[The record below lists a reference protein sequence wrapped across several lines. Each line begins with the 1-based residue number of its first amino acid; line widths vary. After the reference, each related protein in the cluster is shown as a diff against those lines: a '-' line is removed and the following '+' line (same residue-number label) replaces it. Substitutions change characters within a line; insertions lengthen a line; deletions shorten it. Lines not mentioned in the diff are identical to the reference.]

1 MSAATT
7 SKPRFVTQTLTGWGN
22 NPRQACNVYRPERPR
37 DVGGIVREAQERSLL
52 ARGLGRSYGD
62 AALNE
67 SNGVILQTRL
77 NRMLAFDDVE
87 GTLTCEAGLSFA
99 EIIDVFLPRG
109 WFLPVTPGTKFVTVG
124 GAIAADVH
132 GKNHHRD
139 GSIGNFV
146 QEIELLMASGEVLI
160 CSRESNANAF
170 WATIGGMGLTGFIL
184 RATIRLMRVESAYL
198 SVSYRK
204 AANLDAALEISQAED
219 ERFEYS
225 VAWID
230 CLASGGSLGRSILI
244 RGNHAPASAAP
255 DTAAP
260 FGVRLARRKTVPFM
274 LPGGVLN
281 SLTVGAF
288 NGQFYRNHD
297 DREVMVDYDRFFYPL
312 DSIGHWNRLY
322 GRRGFAQYQVLF
334 PLETSRR
341 GLIAL
346 LEALSAS
353 KRPSFLSVL
362 KRTGSASGGIL
373 SFPFPGQ
380 TLALDLPLRR
390 DLPEFLRGLDRI
402 VLEHGG
408 RLYLAKDAFTTSET
422 FAAMYPQLGRFREIK
437 RELDPENRLSSSQA
451 RRLRIV
457 EER

>member
-1 MSAATT
+1 MSDANS
-7 SKPRFVTQTLTGWGN
+7 SKPRYVTQTLAGWGN
-22 NPRQACNVYRPERPR
+22 HPRQECHVYRPERPR
-37 DVGGIVREAQERSLL
+37 DVGAILQAAEDRSLI

-62 AALNE
+62 PALNE
-67 SNGVILQTRL
+67 SQGVILQTRL
-77 NRMLAFDDVE
+77 NRMLAFDESTGV
-87 GTLTCEAGLSFA
+87 LRCEAGVSFA
-99 EIIDVFLPRG
+99 EMIEVFLPRG

-139 GSIGNFV
+139 GSMANYV
-146 QEIELLMASGEVLI
+146 LELELLTASGKVMP
-160 CSRESNANAF
+160 CSRDANADAF
-170 WATIGGMGLTGFIL
+170 WATIGGMGLTGCIL
-184 RATIRLMRVESAYL
+184 SASIRLMRVESAYV

-204 AANLDAALEISQAED
+204 AAYLDSALEISQAED
-219 ERFEYS
+219 GRFQYS

-255 DTAAP
+255 SRDAP
-260 FGVRLARRKTVPFM
+260 FTVARARRKNVPFM

-281 SLTVGAF
+281 SLTIGAF
-288 NGQFYRNHD
+288 NSQFYRKHD
-297 DREVMVDYDRFFYPL
+297 DREVVVDYDRFFYPL
-312 DSIGHWNRLY
+312 DSIEHWNRLY

-341 GLIAL
+341 GLIAV

-353 KRPSFLSVL
+353 KRPAFLSVL
-362 KRTGSASGGIL
+362 KRTGAASGGIL

-380 TLALDLPLRR
+380 TLALDLPNRA

-402 VLEHGG
+402 VLQHGG
-408 RLYLAKDAFTTSET
+408 RLYLAKDTFTTSDT
-422 FAAMYPQLGRFREIK
+422 FAQMYPQLERFRAVK
-437 RELDPENRLSSSQA
+437 GELDPNNRLSSSQA